1 MPTPV
6 KRSVCCCGH
15 ARRAGGLGL
24 PELPSAEYAAM
35 LVVCALVCCRSR
47 THDGASRSSCAA
59 TITRC

>member
-24 PELPSAEYAAM
+24 PELPSAEYVAIA
-35 LVVCALVCCRSR
+35 CCLRLSLLSV
-47 THDGASRSSCAA
+47 THAR
-59 TITRC
+59 RC